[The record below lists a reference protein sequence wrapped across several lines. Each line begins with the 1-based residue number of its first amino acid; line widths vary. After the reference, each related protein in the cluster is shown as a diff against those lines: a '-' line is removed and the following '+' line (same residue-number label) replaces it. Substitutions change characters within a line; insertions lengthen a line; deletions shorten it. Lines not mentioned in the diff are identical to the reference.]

1 MPCAGLTIRRGAWSA
16 CRAVYEVGD
25 EPLILGVD
33 IGGSRSASSVVGC
46 VAREDG
52 RVDVA
57 LVELWQGA
65 DSVLKVTAYIE
76 SLIAAGRAIRE
87 IV

>member
-1 MPCAGLTIRRGAWSA
+1 
-16 CRAVYEVGD
+16 
-25 EPLILGVD
+25 
-33 IGGSRSASSVVGC
+33 